1 MFKITHEINFSNF
14 SGKNSAIKKYHLF
27 GKYLPT
33 AKEIII
39 WDANVKLSIH
49 IYLKSPSNPIVLV
62 YTQK

>member
-33 AKEIII
+33 AIK
-39 WDANVKLSIH
+39 KL
-49 IYLKSPSNPIVLV
+49 
-62 YTQK
+62 